1 MNTTICIL
9 DLSDPKRPL
18 AADSKRL
25 GAVQTKTVLGDI
37 PGPQQ
42 ESLVLYVVGHGVQ
55 HGLVDSGGKI
65 LDEGLVAAKI
75 RERRKGLPTLIVW
88 DVCFAESML
97 KIGQGAAPLGVLPA
111 DESSWPSNFVHIFS
125 CRSFERTWHAGRPS
139 TKPPTAAITVF
150 SQELGKAAAEL
161 PKGATFEQL
170 ETSLQSQLDGI
181 QKPRIVPL
189 EPRKPDDFELRRL
202 LGGSLGSTGSTPRGS
217 YAGSAKRTR
226 MHQPKRQRAPLS
238 S

>member
-1 MNTTICIL
+1 MNTTLCIL

-18 AADSKRL
+18 AADPKRL
-25 GAVQTKTVLGDI
+25 GAGQTKTLLGEI
-37 PGPQQ
+37 PGAKQ

-55 HGLVDSGGKI
+55 HGLVDSGGEI

-75 RERRKGLPTLIVW
+75 KERRKGLPTLIVW

-97 KIGQGAAPLGVLPA
+97 KIGSGAAPRGVSSG
-111 DESSWPSNFVHIFS
+111 DENSWPSNFIHIFS

-139 TKPPTAAITVF
+139 TKPPTAALTVF
-150 SQELGKAAAEL
+150 SQELGKAVAAL
-161 PKGATFEQL
+161 PAGATFKQL

-189 EPRKPDDFELRRL
+189 EPHRPDDFQLRKL
-202 LGGSLGSTGSTPRGS
+202 LGGSPDSTGSTPRGS
-217 YAGSAKRTR
+217 YAGSTQPTR
-226 MHQPKRQRAPLS
+226 KHQPKRQRQPLS